1 MATLMDIRDALALQG
16 RLEASQ
22 LSQQLGLP
30 LPLVSAMLSRLEQ
43 MGRVK
48 RITESAEACLTGSCK
63 NCPQGLACTRQ
74 LWMLC

>member
-22 LSQQLGLP
+22 LSQQLDLP
-30 LPLVSAMLSRLEQ
+30 LPLVTAMLGRLEK

-48 RITESAEACLTGSCK
+48 RIAETAEACLTGSCK
-63 NCPQGLACTRQ
+63 NCPEGLACHRE
-74 LWMLC
+74 LWILC